1 MFNPETSTDTHSA
14 TSLQGLGVGLMHCS
28 LQDGPQADVFGQQA
42 FHVSP
47 GVVPVK
53 EKAQMMT
60 AISGRLST
68 GSGKSV
74 NLTNAL
80 ANNLRTRLARDGSMP
95 WRMTLKPKT
104 TPFHRLYFED
114 VLLVHHSSERESF
127 GLLPTVT
134 AREGRDWSK
143 AQILAKLDNGTG
155 VAKRICNLSPKAL
168 TQNLI
173 SGLNPYFAA
182 WMMGF
187 PKSWISLN
195 GLETPSSRKSPQSL

>member
-1 MFNPETSTDTHSA
+1 MLSQMTFEDMFNII
-14 TSLQGLGVGLMHCS
+14 SLPVLEDGPSPCS
-28 LQDGPQADVFGQQA
+28 LQAGPQVEEFGRQ
-42 FHVSP
+42 VSHANP

-53 EKAQMMT
+53 VKVQMMT
-60 AISGRLST
+60 AISGRVST

-80 ANNLRTRLARDGSMP
+80 VNNLHTRLARDGSMP

-104 TPFHRLYFED
+104 TPLGRLYFED
-114 VLLVHHSSERESF
+114 VLLVHHNSERESF

-143 AQILAKLDNGTG
+143 AQILANLDNGTG
-155 VAKRICNLSPKAL
+155 VAKRICNLSQKAL
-168 TQNLI
+168 TRNLVT
-173 SGLNPYFAA
+173 GLNPYFAA

-187 PKSWISLN
+187 PRGWISLN
-195 GLETPSSRKSPQSL
+195 GLETPLSRK

>member
-1 MFNPETSTDTHSA
+1 MLNQLTFEDMFSII
-14 TSLQGLGVGLMHCS
+14 SLPGLEAGLTHCS
-28 LQDGPQADVFGQQA
+28 LQDGRQAEVFGPQVCPA
-42 FHVSP
+42 NP
-47 GVVPVK
+47 GVVLEK
-53 EKAQMMT
+53 EKVQMMT

-80 ANNLRTRLARDGSMP
+80 ANNLRTRLVRDGSIP
-95 WRMTLKPKT
+95 WRMTLRQKT
-104 TPFHRLYFED
+104 TPLGRLYFED

-143 AQILAKLDNGTG
+143 AQILASLDNGTG
-155 VAKRICNLSPKAL
+155 VAKRICNLSPHAL
-168 TQNLI
+168 TRNLI

-187 PKSWISLN
+187 PKGWIFLN
-195 GLETPSSRKSPQSL
+195 GLATPSSRK